1 MYFVNLGISLI
12 MATAEIKKL
21 YFCELKL
28 QSFRQIRQPIIIIT
42 NPLNGLVQFSSSF
55 TVFYGTTILKDDAQS
70 FIA

>member
-28 QSFRQIRQPIIIIT
+28 QSGQIRQPIIIIT
-42 NPLNGLVQFSSSF
+42 NPLNGLVQFPSSF